1 MIGAIIGESRGEL
14 RAILDVEKIPMKWDY
29 VYFNVKEI
37 VEGREVDAKVI
48 CQIVRITAK
57 DLAFDDA
64 FLGFRDLFRIKSE
77 SYFIEA
83 HLRVLGYLYNGKIRQ
98 PRRIPLPGTPI
109 FLAKDED
116 LEEFFSFNNG
126 LYIGNLISREKAK
139 IKIDIN
145 GFRRHVAILAQTG
158 AGKSYLAGV
167 LLEELYKKHANVLVI
182 DPNGDYVNFKYTK
195 DGRIWANEDRIDV
208 YKPKFRCDSDAKPLG
223 IRFRDLDKYTLAE
236 ILKIRAEDHV
246 NIFMAMNEALMI
258 AGDSY
263 TDFYLYV
270 KERSVNTEDKEK
282 KKSFLK
288 LLSRLEANSLNKI
301 INDEEFIDIERIFE
315 PGKISILDLSGLND
329 NLARG
334 IVFVVLKKIFK
345 IKEVEKTKRPPIFIF
360 IDEAHRFIPSNF
372 NTRTTEI
379 IKKIASEGRKFG
391 VFLTI
396 ITQRPSKIN
405 SDVLSQCNSQIV
417 MRMTNQS
424 DINAVSSS
432 SEKLSQELLDDLP
445 SLEVGEAIIVG
456 NLAKAPVMVKIRKRI
471 SMEGGSDIDVLGEIE
486 KFKKIKEKEEV
497 SLEAVNS

>member
-1 MIGAIIGESRGEL
+1 MIGAIIGENRKEL

-29 VYFNVKEI
+29 VYYTAKEV
-37 VEGREVDAKVI
+37 VEGREIDAKVV
-48 CQIVRITAK
+48 CQIVRISAK
-57 DLAFDDA
+57 DLAFDDV

-83 HLRVLGYLYNGKIRQ
+83 SLRVLGYSYKGKIRQ

-116 LEEFFSFNNG
+116 LEEFFSFKNG
-126 LYIGNLISREKAK
+126 LYIGNLISRENAK

-167 LLEELYKKHANVLVI
+167 ILEELYKKHANVLVI
-182 DPNGDYVNFKYTK
+182 DPNGDYVNFKYGNNGK
-195 DGRIWANEDRIDV
+195 IWVDEERVDV
-208 YKPKFRCDSDAKPLG
+208 YKPKFRCDSESKPLG
-223 IRFRDLDKYTLAE
+223 IRFKDLDKYTLAE

-246 NIFMAMNEALMI
+246 NIFMAMNEALLV
-258 AGDSY
+258 ANESY

-270 KERSVNTEDKEK
+270 KERAVNTGDKEK

-288 LLSRLEANSLNKI
+288 LLSRLEANSLDKI
-301 INDEEFIDIERIFE
+301 INDKEFIDISEIFE

-345 IKEVEKTKRPPIFIF
+345 IKEVEKTNKPPIFIF

-379 IKKIASEGRKFG
+379 IKRIASEGRKFG

-396 ITQRPSKIN
+396 ISQRPSKIN
-405 SDVLSQCNSQIV
+405 SDVLSQCNSQVV
-417 MRMTNQS
+417 MRMTNQA
-424 DINAVSSS
+424 DISAVSNS
-432 SEKLSQELLDDLP
+432 SERLSQELLEDLP

-456 NLAKAPVMVKIRKRI
+456 NLVKAPVMVKIRKRV
-471 SMEGGSDIDVLGEIE
+471 SMEGGSDIDVVKEIE
-486 KFKKIKEKEEV
+486 KFKKKKEE
-497 SLEAVNS
+497 LNLKALNS